1 MFVDDS
7 ATDTPSGLLGVRSRM
22 QFTGRLDVKTNSQQ
36 WSLYLYVGRLI
47 WAGGGPHPKRRWHR
61 YLTQHCP
68 QVNPSTIAIRTMDD
82 LPCRDFHTLSALV
95 KRQQITAEQAVAVT
109 RSTVS
114 EVLFDII
121 QQEETRPVSFEFDS
135 KDLLDNS
142 LALVNAEQLLT
153 EIQQVWNAW
162 RALGLADHSPNLA
175 PLLRNP
181 EQLQQ
186 HISEKVDKSLRNP
199 EQLQQHISEKVY
211 KVLVS
216 LVDGKRTLRDLAVVT
231 KQDLLQLTRVL
242 VPLYRKG
249 LIALNK
255 VPDLEIAGMSPRS
268 TIPTSAQPTPNL
280 STPKGVSIP
289 PRPAQS
295 NAPMVACIDDSPREC
310 QIMERILTD
319 AGYRFVGIQ
328 DSIQAL
334 PTLIEQKPSVIF
346 LDLVMPVANG
356 YEICAQ
362 IRRVSQFKKTPIVI
376 LTSNDG
382 IIDRVRAKMVG
393 SSGFLAKPVDAE
405 KVLAIVQKYLAI
417 RE

>member
-1 MFVDDS
+1 MLVDDS
-7 ATDTPSGLLGVRSRM
+7 STDTPSGLLGVRSRM
-22 QFTGRLDVKTNSQQ
+22 HFTGRLDVKTSSQQ
-36 WSLYLYVGRLI
+36 WSLYLYVGRLT
-47 WAGGGPHPKRRWHR
+47 WAGGGPHPMRRWHR

-68 QVNPSTIAIRTMDD
+68 QVNPHSISVRAIDE
-82 LPCRDFHTLSALV
+82 LQCRDFHSLSALV

-121 QQEETRPVSFEFDS
+121 QQEETRPVSFQFDS
-135 KDLLDNS
+135 EDLLDNS
-142 LALVNAEQLLT
+142 LALVNAEQLLS
-153 EIQQVWNAW
+153 EIQQTWNAW

-175 PLLRNP
+175 PSLRNL

-186 HISEKVDKSLRNP
+186 HT
-199 EQLQQHISEKVY
+199 SEKVY
-211 KVLVS
+211 KMLVS
-216 LVDGKRTLRDLAVVT
+216 LVDGKRTLRDLAVLT
-231 KQDLLQLTRVL
+231 KQDLLQISRVL

-249 LIALNK
+249 LVALNK
-255 VPDLEIAGMSPRS
+255 TPDLAIAPSARSILPSSEPLPSGISIPR
-268 TIPTSAQPTPNL
+268 
-280 STPKGVSIP
+280 GVSP
-289 PRPAQS
+289 PPKPA
-295 NAPMVACIDDSPREC
+295 ADTPLIACIDDSPREC
-310 QIMERILTD
+310 QVMERILLD

-362 IRRVSQFKKTPIVI
+362 IRRISQFKNVPIVI

-417 RE
+417 QK

>member
-7 ATDTPSGLLGVRSRM
+7 FTDTPSGLLGIRSRM
-22 QFTGRLDVKTNSQQ
+22 HFTGRLDVKTNSQQ

-68 QVNPSTIAIRTMDD
+68 QVNPSTITIRATDD
-82 LPCRDFHTLSALV
+82 LPCQYFHTLSALV

-121 QQEETRPVSFEFDS
+121 QQEETRPVSFQSDS
-135 KDLLDNS
+135 KDVLDNS
-142 LALVNAEQLLT
+142 LALVNAEQLLP

-175 PLLRNP
+175 PSLRNL

-186 HISEKVDKSLRNP
+186 HTSEKA
-199 EQLQQHISEKVY
+199 Y
-211 KVLVS
+211 KMLVS
-216 LVDGKRTLRDLAVVT
+216 LVDGKRSLRDLAMLT

-249 LIALNK
+249 LVALSK
-255 VPDLEIAGMSPRS
+255 APDFEIAGMSARS
-268 TIPTSAQPTPNL
+268 TLPISAQPTPSL
-280 STPKGVSIP
+280 STPRGVSIP

-295 NAPMVACIDDSPREC
+295 DAPMVACIDDSPREC

-334 PTLIEQKPSVIF
+334 PTLIEQKPKVIF

-362 IRRVSQFKKTPIVI
+362 IRRISQFKAIPIVI

-405 KVLAIVQKYLAI
+405 KVLAIVQKYLAL

>member
-7 ATDTPSGLLGVRSRM
+7 STDTPSGLLGVRSRM

-61 YLTQHCP
+61 YLTQHCS
-68 QVNPSTIAIRTMDD
+68 QVNPSTIAIRTIDEV
-82 LPCRDFHTLSALV
+82 PCQDFHMLSILV
-95 KRQQITAEQAVAVT
+95 KRQQITAEQAVAIT

-121 QQEETRPVSFEFDS
+121 QQEETRPVSFQFDS

-175 PLLRNP
+175 P
-181 EQLQQ
+181 
-186 HISEKVDKSLRNP
+186 SLRNP
-199 EQLQQHISEKVY
+199 EQLQQYTSEKVS
-211 KVLVS
+211 KMLVS
-216 LVDGKRTLRDLAVVT
+216 LVDGKRTLRDLTVVT

-249 LIALNK
+249 LVALNK
-255 VPDLEIAGMSPRS
+255 TPDFEIAGTSPRS
-268 TIPTSAQPTPNL
+268 ILPTPAQPISGIP
-280 STPKGVSIP
+280 SPRGISIP
-289 PRPAQS
+289 PSPAQL
-295 NAPMVACIDDSPREC
+295 NVPMVACIDDSPREC

>member
-7 ATDTPSGLLGVRSRM
+7 STDTPSGLLGVRSRM
-22 QFTGRLDVKTNSQQ
+22 QFTGRIDVKTNSQQ

-68 QVNPSTIAIRTMDD
+68 QVNPSTIAIRTSDD
-82 LPCRDFHTLSALV
+82 LPCQDFHTLSALV

-121 QQEETRPVSFEFDS
+121 QQEETRPVSFQFDS

-162 RALGLADHSPNLA
+162 RALGLADHSPNLV
-175 PLLRNP
+175 P
-181 EQLQQ
+181 
-186 HISEKVDKSLRNP
+186 SLRNP
-199 EQLQQHISEKVY
+199 EQLQQHTAEKVY
-211 KVLVS
+211 KMLVS

-249 LIALNK
+249 LISLNK
-255 VPDLEIAGMSPRS
+255 APDFEIAGTSLRS
-268 TIPTSAQPTPNL
+268 TLLTPAQPLSGIPTPR
-280 STPKGVSIP
+280 GVSIP

-382 IIDRVRAKMVG
+382 IIDRVRARIVG